1 MRRSFFHDLSIRRKL
16 TLIVMIT
23 TCTAILMA
31 CGAFFAFDIHM
42 LRESKIHDLQTLA
55 DVLASNSTAA
65 LTFNDPAAAAE
76 VLKSLFAKE
85 HIMAAA
91 LYRGDGTIFATYARA
106 SAGSSFVF
114 PAAASDRT
122 LLQPGRLID
131 FGTISLDGHKIGTIF
146 LVSDLREFDE
156 LSRIYSILSGL
167 IVLSLSVGA
176 FFLAA
181 RMQRA
186 ISDPILMLAQTTR
199 QVTTTRDYSL
209 RAKSGAN
216 DETGILINGF
226 NEMLA
231 EIQRRD
237 RALQQA
243 RDELELR
250 VEQRTAE
257 LRKEIAVRKQTES
270 ALRESEQRTRVL
282 LDSTAEAIYGLDLEG
297 RCTFCNKATLRVL
310 GYANMGELLGRNMHD
325 LAHHTRADGTRYP
338 VSECPIY
345 ETVHRRE
352 AGHCDSEVFW
362 RSDGTSFPVEY
373 WSYPIE
379 RDGKIVGAVVTLI
392 DITARRAAEQAM
404 LMAKEA
410 AESANRAKSEFL
422 ANMSHEI
429 RTPMNGIIG
438 MTELALDT
446 PLNQE
451 QREYLQLVRSS
462 ADSLL
467 RVINDVLD
475 FSKIEAGRLDL
486 DKIDFNLP
494 EVINQTLK
502 TLAIRAHKKELEL
515 SCRIAPDVPQIFS
528 GDPDRVRQIL
538 VNLVGNSIKFTHKGS
553 IVVDVARDADTAETD
568 PFQLH
573 LIVRDSG
580 IGIAPSKQQI
590 IFKAFSQ
597 VDGSTTREYGG
608 TGLGLTITKR
618 LVEMMGGKI
627 WVQSQLG
634 EGSTFHFT
642 LKLAPPAQGTSTRDV
657 ARAELE
663 SLHVLIVDD
672 NETNRLILDEMLKS
686 WRMMPTLAESG
697 EAALSAMQWAR
708 DQGNGFP
715 LVLLDGHMPG
725 MDGFEVA
732 RRIKADPTLA
742 GATIM
747 MLTSDRQAG
756 DAARCREIGI
766 QVYLVKPIGQSD
778 LLDGIL
784 NALGTQILD
793 SASSTADQ
801 AEKPMRR
808 LRLLLAEDNPV
819 NAQLALVL
827 LRKWG
832 HDVVL
837 ANNGREA
844 LELLER
850 ATFKGF
856 DVVLM
861 DVQMPEMDGMEATAA
876 IRTRERELRIHLPII
891 GVTAH
896 AMKGDR
902 ERCLEAGM
910 DGYVSKPIRP
920 ASLASELIR
929 VLPDGMRPGPKSVSG
944 CEDSAKENAE
954 AGGPLDRRALLD
966 RTEGDVE
973 LLADIIPLFKQDS
986 VRQLAAIRA
995 AVENKDADALHLA
1008 AHSMKGTCAN
1018 LGAVQA
1024 AATALE
1030 LERAAAAGN
1039 FSRTQESLQLLEA
1052 QVQNARELL
1061 EEFKQECCDANPNRR

>member
-1 MRRSFFHDLSIRRKL
+1 MRHTFSFHDLSIRRKL
-16 TLIVMIT
+16 TLIIMIT
-23 TCTAILMA
+23 TCTAILLA
-31 CGAFFAFDIHM
+31 CGTFFGFDIHV
-42 LRESKIHDLQTLA
+42 LRESKVHDLQTLA
-55 DVLASNSTAA
+55 HVLGSNSTAA
-65 LTFNDPAAAAE
+65 LTFNDAAAAAE
-76 VLKSLFAKE
+76 VLKSLSAKE

-91 LYRGDGTIFATYARA
+91 LYRGDASIFATYVRGGG
-106 SAGSSFVF
+106 GSGFVF
-114 PAAASDRT
+114 PAAESDRT
-122 LLQPGRLID
+122 RFEPGRLID
-131 FGTISLDGHKIGTIF
+131 FETISLDGHKIGTIF
-146 LVSDLREFDE
+146 LASDLREFDE
-156 LSRIYSILSGL
+156 LRSVYSILSGL
-167 IVLSLSVGA
+167 IVLSLSLGA

-181 RMQRA
+181 GMQRA

-199 QVTTTRDYSL
+199 QVTTARDYSL
-209 RAKSGAN
+209 RALPGAN

-226 NEMLA
+226 NEMLS

-243 RDELELR
+243 REELELR
-250 VEQRTAE
+250 VEQRTVE
-257 LRKEIAVRKQTES
+257 LRQEIAVRKQTES
-270 ALRESEQRTRVL
+270 ALRESEQRARLL
-282 LDSTAEAIYGLDLEG
+282 LDSTAEAIYGLDLLG
-297 RCTFCNKATLRVL
+297 QCTFLNRAALRLL
-310 GYANMGELLGRNMHD
+310 GYSESSELLGRNMHD
-325 LAHHTRADGTRYP
+325 VAHHSRPDGSHYP
-338 VSECPIY
+338 VNECPIY
-345 ETVHRRE
+345 ETLRHSTACHRE
-352 AGHCDSEVFW
+352 AEVMW
-362 RSDGTSFPVEY
+362 RSDGSMFPAEY
-373 WSYPIE
+373 WSYPVE
-379 RDGKIVGAVVTLI
+379 RDGQVVGAVVTLI
-392 DITARRAAEQAM
+392 DISARRATEEAI

-422 ANMSHEI
+422 ANVSHEI

-486 DKIDFNLP
+486 DQMDFDLP
-494 EVINQTLK
+494 EVVNQTLK
-502 TLAIRAHKKELEL
+502 TLAVRAHKKGLEL
-515 SCRIAPDVPQIFS
+515 SCRIAPDVPQMFS

-538 VNLVGNSIKFTHKGS
+538 VNLVGNAIKFTPKGS
-553 IVVDVARDADTAETD
+553 VIVDVARHADNAETE
-568 PFQLH
+568 PFRLH
-573 LIVRDSG
+573 LVVRDTG
-580 IGIAPSKQQI
+580 IGIPSNKQQI
-590 IFKAFSQ
+590 IFEAFSQ
-597 VDGSTTREYGG
+597 ADGSTTREYGG

-642 LKLAPPAQGTSTRDV
+642 LKLGPPQQGTSAPNA

-672 NETNRLILDEMLKS
+672 NETNRLILDEMLKN

-697 EAALSAMQWAR
+697 EAALMAMRWAR
-708 DQGNGFP
+708 DRGDSFP

-756 DAARCREIGI
+756 DAARCRELGI
-766 QVYLVKPIGQSD
+766 KVYLVKPIGQSD

-784 NALGTQILD
+784 NALGAQILD
-793 SASSTADQ
+793 LGTSALDQ
-801 AEKPMRR
+801 EQKVTRR

-819 NAQLALVL
+819 NARLTLIL

-832 HDVVL
+832 HHVVT
-837 ANNGREA
+837 ASNGREA
-844 LELLER
+844 LDLLE
-850 ATFKGF
+850 AAGFSGF
-856 DVVLM
+856 DAILM

-876 IRTRERELRIHLPII
+876 IRAREREFGIHLPII

-902 ERCLEAGM
+902 ERCLKAGI

-920 ASLASELIR
+920 ASLASELMR
-929 VLPDGMRPGPKSVSG
+929 VVADAMPKEMKPASVPK
-944 CEDSAKENAE
+944 ESAARRNVEPA
-954 AGGPLDRRALLD
+954 GPLDRRALLD
-966 RTEGDVE
+966 RVEGDMQ
-973 LLADIIPLFKQDS
+973 LLDDIVALFKEDS
-986 VRQLAAIRA
+986 VRQLAAIQEAVEKKEPESLRRA
-995 AVENKDADALHLA
+995 AHTL
-1008 AHSMKGTCAN
+1008 KGACAN
-1018 LGAVQA
+1018 LGASKA

-1030 LERAAAAGN
+1030 LERAAAVGDL
-1039 FSRTQESLQLLEA
+1039 SRAHESLQVLEA
-1052 QVQNARELL
+1052 QVQQAQKLL
-1061 EEFKQECCDANPNRR
+1061 DVLKQECV

>member
-1 MRRSFFHDLSIRRKL
+1 MVSFHDLSIRRKL

-23 TCTAILMA
+23 TCTVILLA
-31 CGAFFAFDIHM
+31 CGAFFGFDIHM
-42 LRESKIHDLQTLA
+42 LRESKVHDLQTLA
-55 DVLASNSTAA
+55 NVLGSNSTAA
-65 LTFNDPAAAAE
+65 LTFNDAAAAAE
-76 VLKSLFAKE
+76 VLKSLAAKE

-91 LYRGDGTIFATYARA
+91 LYRSDAGVFATYVRR
-106 SAGSSFVF
+106 SVGSGFVF
-114 PAAASDRT
+114 PAAESDRT
-122 LLQPGRLID
+122 RFEPGQLID
-131 FGTISLDGHKIGTIF
+131 FETISLDGHKIGTIF
-146 LVSDLREFDE
+146 LASDLQEFEE
-156 LSRIYSILSGL
+156 LRRVYMILSGL

-199 QVTTTRDYSL
+199 QVTTGRDYSL
-209 RAKSGAN
+209 RARPGAK

-226 NEMLA
+226 NGMLA

-257 LRKEIAVRKQTES
+257 LRQEISIRKETEIA
-270 ALRESEQRTRVL
+270 LRTSEERTRLL
-282 LDSTAEAIYGLDLEG
+282 LDSTAEAIYGLDLQG
-297 RCTFCNKATLRVL
+297 QCTFLNRAALRLL
-310 GYANMGELLGRNMHD
+310 GYSSTTELLGRNMHQ
-325 LAHHTRADGTRYP
+325 ASHHTCADGSLYAE
-338 VSECPIY
+338 SECPIY
-345 ETVHRRE
+345 RTLRSGE
-352 AGHCDSEVFW
+352 ALHSDLEVMW
-362 RSDGTSFPVEY
+362 RADGTSFPAEY

-379 RDGKIVGAVVTLI
+379 REGQVVGGVVTLI
-392 DITARRAAEQAM
+392 DITARRAAEKAM

-446 PLNQE
+446 SLSQE
-451 QREYLQLVRSS
+451 QREYLQLVQSS

-486 DKIDFNLP
+486 DKTDFDLP

-502 TLAIRAHKKELEL
+502 ALAVRAHKQGLEL
-515 SCRIAPDVPQIFS
+515 SCRIAPGVPERVS

-538 VNLVGNSIKFTHKGS
+538 VNLVGNAIKFTHEGG
-553 IVVDVARDADTAETD
+553 IVVEVAPHADEAKSD
-568 PFQLH
+568 SSLLH
-573 LIVRDSG
+573 FVVGDTG
-580 IGIAPSKQQI
+580 IGIPLDKQQI
-590 IFKAFSQ
+590 IFEAFSQ
-597 VDGSTTREYGG
+597 ADGSTTREYGG

-627 WVQSQLG
+627 WVESQVG
-634 EGSTFHFT
+634 RGSKFHFT
-642 LKLAPPAQGTSTRDV
+642 LKLAAPETRGYERN
-657 ARAELE
+657 ARRAELE

-686 WRMMPTLAESG
+686 WRMMPTLADGG
-697 EAALSAMQWAR
+697 EAALMAMRWAR
-708 DQGNGFP
+708 DQGNSFP

-766 QVYLVKPIGQSD
+766 KVYLVKPIGQSD

-784 NALGTQILD
+784 NALGTQILQ
-793 SASSTADQ
+793 SASSADREYQ
-801 AEKPMRR
+801 VMSP
-808 LRLLLAEDNPV
+808 LRLLLVEDNPV
-819 NAQLALVL
+819 NSKLALVL

-832 HDVVL
+832 HQVVT

-844 LELLER
+844 LELLE
-850 ATFKGF
+850 ASAFKGF
-856 DVVLM
+856 DAILM

-876 IRTRERELRIHLPII
+876 VRAAEQKTGIHLPII
-891 GVTAH
+891 GLTAH

-920 ASLASELIR
+920 ASLASELMR
-929 VLPDGMRPGPKSVSG
+929 VIPQAKGEEPKSLSIRKLP
-944 CEDSAKENAE
+944 AATENVEPA
-954 AGGPLDRRALLD
+954 GPLDRRALLD
-966 RTEGDVE
+966 RVEGDMQ
-973 LLADIIPLFKQDS
+973 LLGDIVALFKEDS
-986 VRQLAAIRA
+986 IRQLDAIREA
-995 AVENKDADALHLA
+995 IEKKQAESLRRA
-1008 AHSMKGTCAN
+1008 AHTLKGACAN
-1018 LGAVQA
+1018 LGASDA
-1024 AATALE
+1024 AASALE
-1030 LERAAAAGN
+1030 LERAAAAGDL
-1039 FSRTQESLQLLEA
+1039 SRARESLQLLEA
-1052 QVQNARELL
+1052 QVQQSQMLL
-1061 EEFKQECCDANPNRR
+1061 DAFTQECMR